1 MAEHGEEARVLP
13 LPQAP
18 DAIEMRHLR
27 AFVAV
32 AEELNFGRAASRLY
46 LSQPALSRQIRG
58 LERLIGCD
66 LLNRSTHRVE
76 LTLAGE
82 SLLQKA
88 RDILTELDDAVSTTR
103 SVGGELSSRAA
114 RLWQPVA
121 DQNAAHG
128 EGEELA
134 AAYEALLAKFDPP
147 PEVQIRPVK
156 AGGVPSLSLTPEKQ
170 GPGAVLY
177 LHGGGYVM
185 GSAYGYR
192 PLAGALAA
200 ASDTTLLVP
209 DYALAPESPFPAAVE
224 DSVRAYL
231 WLLDQGN
238 EPDQVVIA
246 GDSSGAGLAL
256 SVLVYIAKHDLPRP
270 GSSLLLCPWVDL
282 AYLLPQ
288 ITPTDPQFLVH
299 AKLMRRCVDLYL
311 AGHSLDDP
319 VINPLGHPEV
329 LAALPRMLI
338 QAGTGDHLLNQ
349 AQALAEQAQDQG
361 VEAKLALYPVAT
373 HGFHLFWP
381 FLPEAM
387 KAVQEAGR
395 FIRKTC
401 T

>member
-82 SLLQKA
+82 ALLGRA
-88 RDILTELDDAVSTTR
+88 RALLAELDDAISTTR

-121 DQNAAHG
+121 EQNAAHG
-128 EGEELA
+128 EGHELA

-156 AGGVPSLSLTPEKQ
+156 AGGVPSLRLTPDKH

-192 PLAGALAA
+192 PLAGALSAA
-200 ASDTTLLVP
+200 AETPVLVP
-209 DYALAPESPFPAAVE
+209 DYSLAPESPYPAPVE
-224 DSVRAYL
+224 DAVNAYL
-231 WLLDQGN
+231 WLLDQGT

-256 SVLVYIAKHDLPRP
+256 SAMLYIAKHDLPRP
-270 GSSLLLCPWVDL
+270 GAGLLLCPWVDL
-282 AYLLPQ
+282 AYLLPEV
-288 ITPTDPQFLVH
+288 TTADPQLLVH
-299 AKLMRRCVDLYL
+299 VRLMRRCVDLYL
-311 AGHSLDDP
+311 AGQSLDDP
-319 VINPLGHPEV
+319 IINPLGHPEA
-329 LAALPRMLI
+329 LAGLPRLLI
-338 QAGTGDHLLNQ
+338 QAGTGDHVLNQ
-349 AQALAEQAQDQG
+349 AQALAEKADAQG
-361 VEAKLALYPVAT
+361 VEAKLSLYPVGT

-387 KAVQEAGR
+387 QALQEAGR
-395 FIRKTC
+395 FIRKT
-401 T
+401 TA